1 MNTIRWGMIGCGSVT
16 ELKSGPAFNKVEG
29 SSLVAVMRRDAQK
42 LKDYANRHNV
52 PHFFTDANE
61 LIQHPEVDAVY
72 IATPPK
78 YHEDYAIAAMKAG
91 KPVYVEKPMALDLAA
106 CMRMDAFSKQTGVKM
121 VIAHYRRALPLFLEV
136 KRLVDTLAIGQITNV
151 RIEMLKKAGGNFDPT
166 QNWRLDPAVAGGG
179 YFYDLAPHQLDL
191 VFYFFGKALSYY
203 GSASNQAGL
212 YPAEDTVSGTML
224 LENGI
229 QFKGDWC
236 FCAPADQDIDLF
248 EITGTEGKLSFPVFG
263 HTISLAQKG
272 ITKLIEFD
280 PPEHNQQNLIE
291 KIVPYFLGIGSNPCS
306 AEDAMQSMRVMESF
320 VYGTT
325 K

>member
-1 MNTIRWGMIGCGSVT
+1 MIGCGSVT

-280 PPEHNQQNLIE
+280 PPEHNQQNLIG
-291 KIVPYFLGIGSNPCS
+291 KIVPYFLGTGTNPCS
-306 AEDAMQSMRVMESF
+306 AEEAMQSMRVMESF

>member
-280 PPEHNQQNLIE
+280 PPEHNQQNLIG
-291 KIVPYFLGIGSNPCS
+291 KIVPYFLGTGTNPCS
-306 AEDAMQSMRVMESF
+306 AEEAMQSMRVMESF

>member
-136 KRLVDTLAIGQITNV
+136 KRLVDTHAIGQITNV

-212 YPAEDTVSGTML
+212 YPAEDTVAGNML

>member
-16 ELKSGPAFNKVEG
+16 ELKSGPAFNKVKG
-29 SSLVAVMRRDAQK
+29 SKLVAVMRRDAQK

-280 PPEHNQQNLIE
+280 PPEHNQQNLIG
-291 KIVPYFLGIGSNPCS
+291 KIVPYFLGTGTNPCS
-306 AEDAMQSMRVMESF
+306 AEEAMQSMRVMESF

>member
-52 PHFFTDANE
+52 PHYFTDANE

-166 QNWRLDPAVAGGG
+166 QNWRLDPSVAGGG

-248 EITGTEGKLSFPVFG
+248 EITGTEGKISFPVFG
-263 HTISLAQKG
+263 HTISLEQKG

-280 PPEHNQQNLIE
+280 PPEHNQQNLIG
-291 KIVPYFLGIGSNPCS
+291 KIVPYFLGTGTNPCS
-306 AEDAMQSMRVMESF
+306 AEEAMQSMRVMESF
-320 VYGTT
+320 VYRTT

>member
-1 MNTIRWGMIGCGSVT
+1 
-16 ELKSGPAFNKVEG
+16 
-29 SSLVAVMRRDAQK
+29 
-42 LKDYANRHNV
+42 
-52 PHFFTDANE
+52 
-61 LIQHPEVDAVY
+61 
-72 IATPPK
+72 
-78 YHEDYAIAAMKAG
+78 
-91 KPVYVEKPMALDLAA
+91 
-106 CMRMDAFSKQTGVKM
+106 
-121 VIAHYRRALPLFLEV
+121 LPLFLEV

-263 HTISLAQKG
+263 HTISLEQQG
-272 ITKLIEFD
+272 MTKLIEFD
-280 PPEHNQQNLIE
+280 PPEHNQQNLIG
-291 KIVPYFLGIGSNPCS
+291 KIVPYFLGTGTNPCS
-306 AEDAMQSMRVMESF
+306 AEEAMQSMRVMESF